1 MWLIQQMQITHPE
14 QGTTATATQAC
25 EDTPAPLQSLRHG
38 TDMPNPTASSSPLSQ
53 LLPARTGTALRYQ
66 LKTQKKQPWTLQHR
80 CTSSRRTCPLLRGR
94 CGWRACRY
102 HCSSLH
108 MKQFTVTCSKR
119 EMLPSGKGRK
129 GGSASSLLLIQHPLS
144 LCHQEP
150 NTLKVEAGLSP
161 WAQVVTISWITSL
174 NLS

>member
-66 LKTQKKQPWTLQHR
+66 LKTQKKAAVDFAAPMHKQPEDLPTAQRQVWMESLQ
-80 CTSSRRTCPLLRGR
+80 
-94 CGWRACRY
+94 
-102 HCSSLH
+102 
-108 MKQFTVTCSKR
+108 V
-119 EMLPSGKGRK
+119 
-129 GGSASSLLLIQHPLS
+129 SLLLTAH
-144 LCHQEP
+144 E
-150 NTLKVEAGLSP
+150 
-161 WAQVVTISWITSL
+161 TIHSDL
-174 NLS
+174 L